1 LINYT
6 NSFETNKIIE
16 VKMYLKKRKDFGY
29 QFKKTKRVHPLKARS
44 CPALLPRLELWR
56 LWGRQ
61 RSMRL
66 STEHPEGSG
75 GQMLCWPQLGVV
87 LGKPA
92 LPPSLN
98 TVAAVS
104 GCLKH

>member
-1 LINYT
+1 
-6 NSFETNKIIE
+6 
-16 VKMYLKKRKDFGY
+16 
-29 QFKKTKRVHPLKARS
+29 
-44 CPALLPRLELWR
+44 
-56 LWGRQ
+56 
-61 RSMRL
+61 MRL
-66 STEHPEGSG
+66 ITEHPEGSG